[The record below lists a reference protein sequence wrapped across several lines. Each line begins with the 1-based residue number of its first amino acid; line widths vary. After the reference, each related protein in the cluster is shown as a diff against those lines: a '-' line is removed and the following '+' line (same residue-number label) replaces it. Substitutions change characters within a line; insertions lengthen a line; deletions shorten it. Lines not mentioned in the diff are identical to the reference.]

1 MIVTNIGVEGWSGS
15 REKREVRTWRWW
27 GEECGTVSSK
37 PVKFL
42 VSLAAGTYCL
52 GCLRVSNACTTS
64 RFLDTG
70 VFPSS
75 FAHWYSHYFQLAN
88 TPSVVYPL
96 EISLFLQFRP
106 PSLPFLL
113 FSFSFSLGEKRNAG
127 FRGFFPTHNDDK
139 QQQSCHEQRL
149 SLRSISTSHYTPC
162 HARGRWQLR
171 KGIKH
176 PLAKAPPKE
185 RGNWILRNRPR
196 HLSCIWNFST
206 YLLRTSGDFFFFSRP
221 KIARFALRVTRVFS
235 EWQAWRRGTR
245 VRNYYRREGESRL
258 HRWPATKIIGAANF
272 YE

>member
-1 MIVTNIGVEGWSGS
+1 MIRKPWKERSSELAVVRRRMRDRLFETGQIPRFVGSGDLLPWLP
-15 REKREVRTWRWW
+15 TCL
-27 GEECGTVSSK
+27 ECLYNVS
-37 PVKFL
+37 FL
-42 VSLAAGTYCL
+42 RHRCL
-52 GCLRVSNACTTS
+52 S
-64 RFLDTG
+64 
-70 VFPSS
+70 PSS

-113 FSFSFSLGEKRNAG
+113 FSFSFSLGEKRNVG

-206 YLLRTSGDFFFFSRP
+206 YLLRTSGDFFFFSPP

-245 VRNYYRREGESRL
+245 VRNYYRREEEGGKQITPLTS
-258 HRWPATKIIGAANF
+258 
-272 YE
+272 YENYRGG

>member
-1 MIVTNIGVEGWSGS
+1 MIRKPWKERSSEVAVVRRRMRDRLFETGQIPRFVGSGDLLPWLP
-15 REKREVRTWRWW
+15 TCL
-27 GEECGTVSSK
+27 ECLYNVS
-37 PVKFL
+37 FL
-42 VSLAAGTYCL
+42 RHRCL
-52 GCLRVSNACTTS
+52 S
-64 RFLDTG
+64 
-70 VFPSS
+70 PSS

-206 YLLRTSGDFFFFSRP
+206 YLLRTSGDFFFFSP
-221 KIARFALRVTRVFS
+221 QKIARFALRVTRVFS
-235 EWQAWRRGTR
+235 ERQAWRRGTR
-245 VRNYYRREGESRL
+245 VRNYYRREEEGGKQITPLTS
-258 HRWPATKIIGAANF
+258 
-272 YE
+272 YENYRGG

>member
-1 MIVTNIGVEGWSGS
+1 MIRKPWKERSSELAVVRRRMRDRLFETGQIPRFVGSGDLLPWLA
-15 REKREVRTWRWW
+15 TCL
-27 GEECGTVSSK
+27 ECLYNVS
-37 PVKFL
+37 FL
-42 VSLAAGTYCL
+42 RHRCL
-52 GCLRVSNACTTS
+52 S
-64 RFLDTG
+64 
-70 VFPSS
+70 PSS

-206 YLLRTSGDFFFFSRP
+206 YLLCTSGRVQRVGTFSFSLAQRSHVS
-221 KIARFALRVTRVFS
+221 RYELREFSVSDKRGGVERVCGIIID
-235 EWQAWRRGTR
+235 ERRR
-245 VRNYYRREGESRL
+245 GESRL

>member
-1 MIVTNIGVEGWSGS
+1 MIRKPWKERSSELAVVRRRMRDRLFETGQIPRFVGSGDLLPWLP
-15 REKREVRTWRWW
+15 TCL
-27 GEECGTVSSK
+27 ECLYNVS
-37 PVKFL
+37 FL
-42 VSLAAGTYCL
+42 RHRCL
-52 GCLRVSNACTTS
+52 S
-64 RFLDTG
+64 
-70 VFPSS
+70 PSS

-113 FSFSFSLGEKRNAG
+113 FSFSFSLGEKRNVG

-185 RGNWILRNRPR
+185 RGNWILRNCPR

-206 YLLRTSGDFFFFSRP
+206 YLLRTSGDFFFFSPP

-245 VRNYYRREGESRL
+245 VRNYYRREEEGGKQITPLTS
-258 HRWPATKIIGAANF
+258 
-272 YE
+272 YENYRGG

>member
-1 MIVTNIGVEGWSGS
+1 MIRKPWKERSSELAVVRRRMRDRLFETGQIPRFVGSGDLLPWLP
-15 REKREVRTWRWW
+15 TCL
-27 GEECGTVSSK
+27 ECLYNVS
-37 PVKFL
+37 FL
-42 VSLAAGTYCL
+42 RHRCL
-52 GCLRVSNACTTS
+52 S
-64 RFLDTG
+64 
-70 VFPSS
+70 PSS